1 MTEEARDGIR
11 RERKESE
18 GKGRELTGGISGD
31 KGENAMERQWGKR
44 PYESARDFWKENSP
58 KLKRKE
64 KKAWKGERR

>member
-44 PYESARDFWKENSP
+44 PYESARDFWK
-58 KLKRKE
+58 
-64 KKAWKGERR
+64 